1 MQNKY
6 FWIIDN
12 GSTKSLSLKNELMN
26 ILTKNDWLLDK
37 EKSEFVF
44 VIGGDGTFLK
54 NVESYFDKKIIAIN
68 GGNLGYYSHF
78 NKENL
83 KKIIKY
89 VSKKSNF
96 RNLLCLKL
104 LINNNQYISLNEIL
118 IRSNHTLNTNI
129 YIYKQK
135 LEFFK
140 GTGLMISTPMGST
153 AHSKNAGGAIIYQLE
168 NLIQL
173 LEIHPITQKKYS
185 TLKSPL
191 ILDSNV
197 EIQLKSNI
205 KNSANIIID
214 GKEIEDL
221 FINDLLIKTEYTSFK
236 VYSPTMPKVYIKKL
250 RNSFVREK

>member
-1 MQNKY
+1 MENKS

-12 GSTKSLSLKNELMN
+12 GSSKSLSLKNELIH
-26 ILTKNDWLLDK
+26 ILSKSGWILDEKN
-37 EKSEFVF
+37 SEFIF

-54 NVESYFDKKIIAIN
+54 NVNNYSNKKIVAIN

-83 KKIIKY
+83 KKIINHI
-89 VSKKSNF
+89 SRENNF

-104 LINNNQYISLNEIL
+104 SINNNEYKSLNEIL

-214 GKEIEDL
+214 GKEIVDQ
-221 FINDLLIKTEYTSFK
+221 FVDNLLITTECTNFK
-236 VYSPTMPKVYIKKL
+236 VYSPTLPKVYIKKL
-250 RNSFVREK
+250 RNSFVRES

>member
-1 MQNKY
+1 MTSKY
-6 FWIIDN
+6 FWVIDN
-12 GSTKSLSLKNELMN
+12 GSAKSLSLKNELIN
-26 ILTKNDWLLDK
+26 ILSKSNWIFD
-37 EKSEFVF
+37 EKLSEFIF

-54 NVESYFDKKIIAIN
+54 NVDKYLDKKIVAIN

-83 KKIIKY
+83 KKIVNHI
-89 VSKKSNF
+89 SKENNF

-104 LINNNQYISLNEIL
+104 LINNNEYMSLNEIL
-118 IRSNHTLNTNI
+118 VRSNHTLNANI

-191 ILDSNV
+191 ILDSSV
-197 EIQLKSNI
+197 EIQFKSNI

-214 GKEIEDL
+214 GKEIDDK
-221 FINDLLIKTEYTSFK
+221 FVDNLLIKTECTSFK
-236 VYSPTMPKVYIKKL
+236 VFSPTMPKVYIKKL
-250 RNSFVREK
+250 RNSFVREN